1 MPWKKVPF
9 CTSLLLVEELQY
21 SKTMS
26 IHNLMIEIFMNLY
39 SRNSTIAHIFIVN
52 VGLIKY
58 NLIDLAG
65 EKEVYI

>member
-1 MPWKKVPF
+1 MPWKKFPF

-58 NLIDLAG
+58 NLIDLAR
-65 EKEVYI
+65 EKEVFI

>member
-65 EKEVYI
+65 EKEVFI

>member
-1 MPWKKVPF
+1 
-9 CTSLLLVEELQY
+9 
-21 SKTMS
+21 
-26 IHNLMIEIFMNLY
+26 MNLY

>member
-1 MPWKKVPF
+1 MEKVPF

>member
-1 MPWKKVPF
+1 MPWKKFPF

-65 EKEVYI
+65 EKEVFI